1 MIKSAAGD
9 CYWDFDLKDEYRLTL
24 MARRPDGSDE
34 ALLTFRTFEQG
45 KFLSIAVMLGERQ
58 HIWGKWRALAEKHGA
73 AALDQ
78 ILDTTMPQ
86 GPFPIVV
93 DTKIAAHPANTRAV
107 TVSVCLLPS
116 RKVDLIRHTFQ
127 TPQLRKSFM
136 HWANE
141 AGLGP
146 RLDLCLVGLLK
157 GTKALAAKM
166 DDYAQA
172 ELAYGL
178 AVKDAMLT
186 ALQEGRDEA
195 FIPPMQLPR
204 R

>member
-9 CYWDFDLKDEYRLTL
+9 CYWDVDLNDEYRLTF
-24 MARRPDGSDE
+24 MARDADGSE
-34 ALLTFRTFEQG
+34 KALFTFRTFEKD

-78 ILDTTMPQ
+78 ILDTATPQ
-86 GPFPIVV
+86 GPFPNVV
-93 DTKIAAHPANTRAV
+93 DAKIAGHPANKRAV
-107 TVSVCLLPS
+107 TVSVRLVPS

-127 TPQLRKSFM
+127 TSQLRKSFM
-136 HWANE
+136 GWAKE
-141 AGLGP
+141 AGLGA

-166 DDYAQA
+166 DEYAQA

-178 AVKDAMLT
+178 AVQDAMLT